1 MQFCNY
7 WPEEAL
13 PQDVKFITISY
24 VFSCLFSDIESYC
37 GRILTMETYLQFYC
51 VGLSSFFFY
60 EQRFWAVRLSSKSQ
74 GVWEVSTLTEWV
86 VPVEYEL

>member
-51 VGLSSFFFY
+51 VGLSSFFFL
-60 EQRFWAVRLSSKSQ
+60 WAAVLSCEASK
-74 GVWEVSTLTEWV
+74 
-86 VPVEYEL
+86 